1 MADIKM
7 TDRNKLTITEV
18 DEIFNATK
26 YEVIVSSSDGPI
38 MIRGKRI
45 KAVAFNS
52 GTLELSA
59 DKIDSITYG

>member
-38 MIRGKRI
+38 MIRGK
-45 KAVAFNS
+45 A
-52 GTLELSA
+52 
-59 DKIDSITYG
+59 Y